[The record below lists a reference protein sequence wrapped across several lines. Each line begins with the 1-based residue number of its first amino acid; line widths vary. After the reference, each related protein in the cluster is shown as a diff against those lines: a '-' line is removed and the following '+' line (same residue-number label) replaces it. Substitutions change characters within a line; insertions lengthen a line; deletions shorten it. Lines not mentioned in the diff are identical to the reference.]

1 MRRLVVG
8 KDQVP
13 LGTQGVQAGVP
24 PQPGPMAEGEREA
37 GNWLAAYLEYTK
49 ESESP
54 DAYHVW
60 TALSSIASVARRN
73 VWLDQGIYLLY
84 PNLYVA
90 LVGPPGRTG
99 KSTAI
104 RMGR

>member
-1 MRRLVVG
+1 MRRVVIG
-8 KDQVP
+8 KDP
-13 LGTQGVQAGVP
+13 EEESPQGVLPPVP
-24 PQPGPMAEGEREA
+24 PQPEKMAEGQREA
-37 GNWLAAYLEYTK
+37 GNWVAAYMEYTK

-60 TALSSIASVARRN
+60 TALSSLASVARRN
-73 VWLDQGIYLLY
+73 IWLDQGIYLLY

-104 RMGR
+104 RM